1 MATVAVSA
9 LSAVEKEQLAIS
21 YASFVLSGSGAEV
34 NQESLNAVLKA
45 ANLKVSSGLVSAVS
59 KCLKTKSVT
68 EFFGSV
74 GGGSSGASEA
84 PQQSAPQAAKGGKK

>member
-1 MATVAVSA
+1 MATVAVSQ
-9 LSAVEKEQLAIS
+9 LSPVEKEQLAIS

-45 ANLKVSSGLVSAVS
+45 ANITVSNGLVNAVS
-59 KCLKTKSVT
+59 KCLKNKNVT

-74 GGGSSGASEA
+74 GGGSAESA
-84 PQQSAPQAAKGGKK
+84 PQQSAPPAAKGGKK